1 MVGTSI
7 AVSNSVLKS
16 IGQPSVK
23 GNTTGMIK
31 LIRGYTKSQLSKS
44 IFHFFTS
51 VEFMVVKVDYPV
63 VLQAVKWNKLII
75 WCFLYVSL
83 ASCRPE
89 PQPQPWN
96 SLTDVVDPQD
106 LLLYEVNP
114 RAHSASGTIAGI
126 TADLDRIKSLNVN
139 TIWLMPVF
147 KMGQLKA
154 IGSPYCVADY
164 QAIDAEFGTMADLK
178 TLIAEAHE
186 RKISV
191 IIDWVANHT
200 AWDHPWITQHP
211 EWYTTNAAGSIIHPA
226 GTNWQDV
233 ADLNYANPALHAAM
247 IDEMKFWVIEVG
259 IDGFRFDAADY
270 LPFVFWKSAM
280 DSLKGIADRKL
291 LFLTEGERTDHYA
304 AGMPLIYGWNWNYQ
318 LQQVFG
324 TAQAPATNLLAANT
338 AEANASPAI
347 RLRFATNHDQSAWDA
362 TPVTL
367 FGSVEASYAA
377 QAAAVLMGGVPLIYT
392 GQEVGEAGTTSFFG
406 KDPVNWSANPGLPE
420 RFAALFALRLK
431 HDALSYGSLKP
442 YSHPNVL
449 AFERQLDGE
458 RVLVLINTRAAAV
471 TYNLP
476 TALRET
482 DWTDALR
489 AESKSLGTSLAM
501 AAFEVLVLVN

>member
-1 MVGTSI
+1 M
-7 AVSNSVLKS
+7 
-16 IGQPSVK
+16 
-23 GNTTGMIK
+23 
-31 LIRGYTKSQLSKS
+31 
-44 IFHFFTS
+44 
-51 VEFMVVKVDYPV
+51 
-63 VLQAVKWNKLII
+63 
-75 WCFLYVSL
+75 
-83 ASCRPE
+83 
-89 PQPQPWN
+89 
-96 SLTDVVDPQD
+96 
-106 LLLYEVNP
+106 
-114 RAHSASGTIAGI
+114 
-126 TADLDRIKSLNVN
+126 N

-147 KMGQLKA
+147 KMGQFKA
-154 IGSPYCVADY
+154 VGSPYCVADY
-164 QAIDAEFGTMADLK
+164 QSIDAEFGTMADLK
-178 TLIAEAHE
+178 TLIAEAHK

-191 IIDWVANHT
+191 IVDWVANHT

-211 EWYTTNAAGSIIHPA
+211 EWYTTNASGSIIHPA

-247 IDEMKFWVIEVG
+247 IDEMKFWVFDVG

-270 LPFVFWKSAM
+270 VPFAFWKSAM

-324 TAQAPATNLLAANT
+324 TAQASATNLFAANT

-377 QAAAVLMGGVPLIYT
+377 QVAAVLMGGVPLMYT
-392 GQEVGEAGTTSFFG
+392 GQEVGEAGTTSFFA

-420 RFAALFALRLK
+420 RFGALFALRLE
-431 HDALSYGSLKP
+431 HDALRYGSLKP
-442 YSHPNVL
+442 YSHPNIL

-471 TYNLP
+471 TYNIP

-489 AESKSLGTSLAM
+489 AESKSLGTSMAM

>member
-75 WCFLYVSL
+75 WCFLYASL

-114 RAHSASGTIAGI
+114 RAHSATGNIAGI

-147 KMGQLKA
+147 KMGQFKA
-154 IGSPYCVADY
+154 VGSPYCVADY
-164 QAIDAEFGTMADLK
+164 HAIDPEYGTMADLK

-200 AWDHPWITQHP
+200 AWDHPWLTAHP

-247 IDEMKFWVIEVG
+247 IDEMKFWVFDVG
-259 IDGFRFDAADY
+259 IDGFRFDAADFV
-270 LPFVFWKSAM
+270 PFAFWKSAM
-280 DSLKGIADRKL
+280 DSLKGITERKL

-304 AGMPLIYGWNWNYQ
+304 AGMPLIYGWTWNYQ

-324 TAQAPATNLLAANT
+324 TAQAPATNLFAANT

-347 RLRFATNHDQSAWDA
+347 RLRFATNHDQSAWEA

-367 FGSVEASYAA
+367 FGGVEASFAA
-377 QAAAVLMGGVPLIYT
+377 QAAAVLMGGVPLIYS
-392 GQEVGEAGTTSFFG
+392 GQEVGVTGTQSFFA
-406 KDPVNWSANPGLPE
+406 KDPVNWAANPGLPE
-420 RFAALFALRLK
+420 RFGALFALRLK
-431 HDALSYGSLKP
+431 HEALRHGSLKP
-442 YSHPNVL
+442 YSHPNIL

-471 TYNLP
+471 TYGIP

-489 AESKSLGTSLAM
+489 AESKSLGTSIAM

>member
-1 MVGTSI
+1 MNPIFTPLRYL
-7 AVSNSVLKS
+7 NFL
-16 IGQPSVK
+16 
-23 GNTTGMIK
+23 TGI
-31 LIRGYTKSQLSKS
+31 
-44 IFHFFTS
+44 
-51 VEFMVVKVDYPV
+51 
-63 VLQAVKWNKLII
+63 
-75 WCFLYVSL
+75 L
-83 ASCRPE
+83 ALTALASAYSCRPE

-147 KMGQLKA
+147 KMGQFKA
-154 IGSPYCVADY
+154 VGSPYCVADY
-164 QAIDAEFGTMADLK
+164 HAIDPEYGTMADLK

-200 AWDHPWITQHP
+200 AWDHPWLTAHP

-247 IDEMKFWVIEVG
+247 IDEMKFWVFDVG

-270 LPFVFWKSAM
+270 VPFAFWKSAM
-280 DSLKGIADRKL
+280 DSLKGITDRKL

-324 TAQAPATNLLAANT
+324 TAQASATNLFAANT

-362 TPVTL
+362 TPVTM
-367 FGSVEASYAA
+367 FGWVEASFAA
-377 QAAAVLMGGVPLIYT
+377 QAAAVLMGGVPLMYT
-392 GQEVGEAGTTSFFG
+392 GQEVGVTGTQSFFA
-406 KDPVNWSANPGLPE
+406 KDPVNWSANPGLQE
-420 RFAALFALRLK
+420 RFGALFALRLK
-431 HDALSYGSLKP
+431 HDALRYGSLKP
-442 YSHPNVL
+442 YSHPNIL

-471 TYNLP
+471 TYNIP

-489 AESKSLGTSLAM
+489 AESKSLGTSMAM

>member
-1 MVGTSI
+1 
-7 AVSNSVLKS
+7 
-16 IGQPSVK
+16 
-23 GNTTGMIK
+23 
-31 LIRGYTKSQLSKS
+31 
-44 IFHFFTS
+44 
-51 VEFMVVKVDYPV
+51 
-63 VLQAVKWNKLII
+63 
-75 WCFLYVSL
+75 
-83 ASCRPE
+83 
-89 PQPQPWN
+89 
-96 SLTDVVDPQD
+96 
-106 LLLYEVNP
+106 
-114 RAHSASGTIAGI
+114 
-126 TADLDRIKSLNVN
+126 
-139 TIWLMPVF
+139 MPVF
-147 KMGQLKA
+147 KMGQFKA
-154 IGSPYCVADY
+154 VGSPYCVADY
-164 QAIDAEFGTMADLK
+164 QSIDPEFGSMEDLK
-178 TLIAEAHE
+178 TLIAKAHE
-186 RKISV
+186 RKMSV

-200 AWDHPWITQHP
+200 AWDHPWLTAHP

-233 ADLNYANPALHAAM
+233 ADLNYANPALHVAM
-247 IDEMKFWVIEVG
+247 IDEMKFWVFDVG

-270 LPFVFWKSAM
+270 VPFAFWKSAM
-280 DSLKGIADRKL
+280 DSLKGITDRKL

-304 AGMPLIYGWNWNYQ
+304 AGMPLIYGGNWNYQ

-324 TAQAPATNLLAANT
+324 TAQASATNLFAANT

-377 QAAAVLMGGVPLIYT
+377 QAAAVLMGGVPLIYS
-392 GQEVGEAGTTSFFG
+392 GQEVGVTGTQSFFG
-406 KDPVNWSANPGLPE
+406 KDPVNWAANPGLPE
-420 RFAALFALRLK
+420 RFAALFALRLE
-431 HDALSYGSLKP
+431 HDALRYGSLKP
-442 YSHPNVL
+442 YSHPNIL

-489 AESKSLGTSLAM
+489 AESKFLGTSLTM

>member
-1 MVGTSI
+1 
-7 AVSNSVLKS
+7 VLRY
-16 IGQPSVK
+16 ILFG
-23 GNTTGMIK
+23 
-31 LIRGYTKSQLSKS
+31 
-44 IFHFFTS
+44 
-51 VEFMVVKVDYPV
+51 
-63 VLQAVKWNKLII
+63 A
-75 WCFLYVSL
+75 L
-83 ASCRPE
+83 ALLFGACRPDPK
-89 PQPQPWN
+89 PQLWN

-114 RAHSASGTIAGI
+114 RAHSASGNIAGI
-126 TADLDRIKSLNVN
+126 TSDLDRIKSLNVN

-164 QAIDAEFGTMADLK
+164 QSIDPEFGSMEDLK

-191 IIDWVANHT
+191 IMDWVANHT
-200 AWDHPWITQHP
+200 AWDHPWITAHP
-211 EWYTTNAAGSIIHPA
+211 DWYTTNAAGSIIHPP
-226 GTNWQDV
+226 GTNWLDV

-247 IDEMKFWVIEVG
+247 IDEMKFWVLDVG

-270 LPFVFWKSAM
+270 VPFAFWKSAM
-280 DSLKGIADRKL
+280 DSLKGITDRKL

-304 AGMPLIYGWNWNYQ
+304 AGMPLIYGWTWNYQ

-324 TAQAPATNLLAANT
+324 TAQAPATNLFTANT

-367 FGSVEASYAA
+367 FGGVEASFAA
-377 QAAAVLMGGVPLIYT
+377 QAAAVLMGGVPLMYT
-392 GQEVGEAGTTSFFG
+392 GQEVGATGTQSFFA
-406 KDPVNWSANPGLPE
+406 KDPVNWSANPGLQE
-420 RFAALFALRLK
+420 RFGALFALRLK
-431 HDALSYGSLKP
+431 HEALRYGSLKP
-442 YSHPNVL
+442 YSHPNIL

-476 TALRET
+476 TALRGSTWSDLQGLEPLVFGNSMEI
-482 DWTDALR
+482 A
-489 AESKSLGTSLAM
+489 GHH
-501 AAFEVLVLVN
+501 VLVLAARN

>member
-1 MVGTSI
+1 M
-7 AVSNSVLKS
+7 
-16 IGQPSVK
+16 
-23 GNTTGMIK
+23 
-31 LIRGYTKSQLSKS
+31 
-44 IFHFFTS
+44 
-51 VEFMVVKVDYPV
+51 
-63 VLQAVKWNKLII
+63 
-75 WCFLYVSL
+75 
-83 ASCRPE
+83 
-89 PQPQPWN
+89 
-96 SLTDVVDPQD
+96 VDPKD

-114 RAHSASGTIAGI
+114 RAHSASGNIAGI
-126 TADLDRIKSLNVN
+126 TSDLDRIKSLNVN

-164 QAIDAEFGTMADLK
+164 QSIDPEFGSMEDLK

-191 IIDWVANHT
+191 IMDWVANHT
-200 AWDHPWITQHP
+200 AWDHPWLTAHP

-233 ADLNYANPALHAAM
+233 ADLNYANLALHAAM
-247 IDEMKFWVIEVG
+247 IDEMKFWVLDVG

-270 LPFVFWKSAM
+270 VPFAFWKSAM
-280 DSLKGIADRKL
+280 DSLKGITDRKL

-304 AGMPLIYGWNWNYQ
+304 AGMPLIYGWTWNYQ

-324 TAQAPATNLLAANT
+324 TAQAPATNLFTANT

-367 FGSVEASYAA
+367 FGGVEASFAA
-377 QAAAVLMGGVPLIYT
+377 QAAAVLMGGVPLMYT
-392 GQEVGEAGTTSFFG
+392 GQEVGATGTQSFFA
-406 KDPVNWSANPGLPE
+406 KDPVNWSANPGLQE
-420 RFAALFALRLK
+420 RFGALFALRLK
-431 HDALSYGSLKP
+431 HEALRYGSLKP
-442 YSHPNVL
+442 YSHPNIL

-476 TALRET
+476 TALRGSTWSDLQGLEPLVFGNSMEI
-482 DWTDALR
+482 A
-489 AESKSLGTSLAM
+489 GHH
-501 AAFEVLVLVN
+501 VLVLAARN

>member
-1 MVGTSI
+1 MNPIFTPLRYL
-7 AVSNSVLKS
+7 NFL
-16 IGQPSVK
+16 
-23 GNTTGMIK
+23 TGI
-31 LIRGYTKSQLSKS
+31 
-44 IFHFFTS
+44 
-51 VEFMVVKVDYPV
+51 
-63 VLQAVKWNKLII
+63 
-75 WCFLYVSL
+75 L
-83 ASCRPE
+83 ALTALASAYSCRPE

-114 RAHSASGTIAGI
+114 RAHSASGTIGGI

-154 IGSPYCVADY
+154 VGSPYCVADY
-164 QAIDAEFGTMADLK
+164 QSIDAEFGTMADLK
-178 TLIAEAHE
+178 TLIAEAHK

-191 IIDWVANHT
+191 IVDWVANHT

-211 EWYTTNAAGSIIHPA
+211 EWYTTNASGSIIHPA

-247 IDEMKFWVIEVG
+247 IDEMKFWVFDVG

-270 LPFVFWKSAM
+270 VPFAFWKSAM

-324 TAQAPATNLLAANT
+324 TAQFSATNLFAANT

-377 QAAAVLMGGVPLIYT
+377 QAAAALMGGVPLMYT

-406 KDPVNWSANPGLPE
+406 KDPVNWAANPGLPE
-420 RFAALFALRLK
+420 RFAALFALRLE
-431 HDALSYGSLKP
+431 HDALRYGSLKP
-442 YSHPNVL
+442 YSHPNIL

-471 TYNLP
+471 TYNIP

-489 AESKSLGTSLAM
+489 AESKSLGTSMAM